1 VIRCLAAIAALVLAT
16 AAAGCDSSDAPAK
29 PAGKREMK
37 FPVETRAVEAR
48 AVEYTVNAVG
58 TLDVAEKVQ
67 ITARVAGAV
76 EKVGFREGDVVKQ
89 GAQLVAIDPARF
101 GLAAR
106 QAAAGIASAKAAL
119 ADAEAGLARRTAA
132 DKTNP
137 GLIPGEE
144 IATWRT
150 KVATAQADLQQR
162 EVARDQAA
170 LDLRDAYVKAPIA
183 GEIQTRSVDTGQYVA
198 VGTVLATMVR
208 RDPLQLRFKV
218 SELEAARF
226 DKAAGLHF
234 TVDGATRPYHAV
246 IRHIAAVADPS
257 SRMVDITA
265 EVDDPDR
272 AGLQAGGFAQ
282 VAVPVGTAANAPVVP
297 ESAVRPSERGFL
309 AYIVEAGV
317 ARERIVE
324 LGLRTADGL
333 VEIKSGLA
341 VGDEVVV
348 RGAEA
353 LRDGAAVRTG
363 VPVPGE
369 RARGGHGSAGSG
381 SAGSGSA
388 GSGNAEGSA
397 RR

>member
-1 VIRCLAAIAALVLAT
+1 VTRCLAAIAALVLAT
-16 AAAGCDSSDAPAK
+16 SAAGCDSSDAPAK

-183 GEIQTRSVDTGQYVA
+183 GEIQSRSVDTGQYVA

-218 SELEAARF
+218 SEVEAARF
-226 DKAAGLHF
+226 GKAGGLQF
-234 TVDGATRPYHAV
+234 TVGGGSRSYHAV
-246 IRHIAAVADPS
+246 IRHIAAVADPA

-282 VAVPVGTAANAPVVP
+282 VAVPVGTATNAPVVP

-309 AYIVEAGV
+309 AYVVEDGV

-333 VEIKSGLA
+333 VEIKAGLA
-341 VGDEVVV
+341 VGDQVVV

-369 RARGGHGSAGSG
+369 RSAGSARHDGSAGAGSG
-381 SAGSGSA
+381 S
-388 GSGNAEGSA
+388 AEGSA